1 VPTAQI
7 NGHKMYY
14 EIHGEGPP
22 ALCMGG
28 WGTYCH
34 GGERNLARG
43 LTDRYSVLIF
53 DYRGIEESDDDPSV
67 TPSVGLHAQDAA
79 GLLDHLGWQ
88 QVHVTGLVGIGAC
101 IGAQLAVDQPE
112 LVRSLVMMG
121 CWSHCDNFL
130 RDQLEFFRDT
140 HREAGFFAFQKA
152 VTLFSFK
159 PEFYNANKQRL
170 LGPDGGWKEL
180 NENYPALERFVEAC
194 TSFDIRDRLGEIK
207 APSLMINAAHDH
219 VTSPRYTGAMAAMVP
234 GCEQVTMD
242 VAHVI
247 AGKEEK
253 IAFCDILLPWL
264 EKH

>member
-1 VPTAQI
+1 MPTAQI
-7 NGHKMYY
+7 NGHQMYY
-14 EIHGEGPP
+14 EIHGDGPP

-53 DYRGIEESDDDPSV
+53 DYRGIEDSDDDLEV
-67 TPSVGLHAQDAA
+67 TPSVPLYAQDAEA
-79 GLLDHLGWQ
+79 LLDHLGWKD
-88 QVHVTGLVGIGAC
+88 VRIIGLVGIGAC
-101 IGAQLAVDQPE
+101 IGAQMAVDRPD

-121 CWSHCDNFL
+121 CWAYCDDFL
-130 RDQLEFFRDT
+130 RDQLLFFRDT
-140 HREAGFFAFQKA
+140 HRDAGFFAFQKA

-159 PEFYNANKQRL
+159 PEFYNDNSHRL
-170 LGPDGGWKEL
+170 LGPEGGWKEL
-180 NENYPALERFVEAC
+180 NNNYTALERFVEAC
-194 TSFDIRDRLGEIK
+194 TSFDIRDQLGHIT
-207 APSLMINAAHDH
+207 APSLMINAIHDH
-219 VTSPRYTGAMAAMVP
+219 VTSPRYTSAMADAIP
-234 GCEQVTMD
+234 GCEQVDMD

-247 AGKEEK
+247 AGKQEK